1 MKYFKREEFVCPCCG
16 VEDMQETF
24 LTMLD
29 LSREQ
34 ADVPFR
40 ITSGYRCRKHNTEI
54 GGATHSAHVTGH
66 AVDIACSSTAH
77 RYKIVKTLLS
87 NGFNRVGVSAHFIH
101 VDNDPALPCNVMWT
115 Y

>member
-1 MKYFKREEFVCPCCG
+1 MKYFTIDEFKCSCCG
-16 VEDMQETF
+16 DVVMDPDF
-24 LTMLD
+24 LTMID
-29 LSREQ
+29 LSRGE
-34 ADVPFR
+34 AGVPFR